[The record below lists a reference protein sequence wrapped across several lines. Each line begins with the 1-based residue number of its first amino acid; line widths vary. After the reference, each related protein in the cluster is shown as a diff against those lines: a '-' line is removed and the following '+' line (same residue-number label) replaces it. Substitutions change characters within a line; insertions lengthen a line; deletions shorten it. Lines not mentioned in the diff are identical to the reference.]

1 MEERKFNDVSFLF
14 YENNDLKTLIE
25 NKMLKDIWHNV
36 KSGDYNF
43 VDQISIDYHN
53 LFGRGY

>member
-1 MEERKFNDVSFLF
+1 MEEREFNDVSFLF

-36 KSGDYNF
+36 KTGDYNF

-53 LFGRGY
+53 LFGRG

>member
-1 MEERKFNDVSFLF
+1 MKEEREFNDVSLLF

-25 NKMLKDIWHNV
+25 NRMLKDIWHNV

-53 LFGRGY
+53 LFGR